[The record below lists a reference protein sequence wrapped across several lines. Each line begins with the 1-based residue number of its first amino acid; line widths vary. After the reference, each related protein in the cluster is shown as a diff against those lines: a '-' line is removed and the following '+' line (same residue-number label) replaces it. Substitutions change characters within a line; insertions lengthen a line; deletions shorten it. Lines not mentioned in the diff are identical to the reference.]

1 MSPAAFAD
9 GAAPAYAGA
18 TADRDLLDA
27 DPLIAARAAFFVH
40 DRHTAPRGPRTDQ
53 GLPSATERDELTCL
67 LQAEYGPRRPTPCDR
82 ADAVG
87 REDAAVA
94 VLRRACRM
102 ALPLPAESLLAHV
115 PCGPRLTA
123 VLTEMWP
130 ETVHWHGPRHAQT
143 LLRAA
148 LTKTPGAPSTAL
160 LLDLATSSRLLPL
173 TAAEAAA
180 LAADAHDRAVRHA
193 AWRYLHAVPGG
204 ARHLPAPTQAA
215 DVYERLLLSPP
226 RPHMDHADAG
236 TGLTVAQGM
245 LLGALETPGQGL
257 SGGLSV
263 LLGGLG
269 DRLARTD
276 GIDAVVTVVTAG
288 LTELER
294 DPAPVYRRGPGH
306 WVLRLPVDSR
316 EPLQQTDMHRHRAA
330 LTWWTVRMFAAMPRP
345 LDVLHVR
352 YADDGSMALADAA
365 ARLGARLVFTATPD
379 PHRQLADRYALAA
392 PPEASQGLR
401 DDLHRV
407 FLADRLVDRADTVV
421 GIPARGGNREL
432 VRHFP
437 ALARLND
444 GSGPAVPP
452 EGIAAYRPAADE
464 GDRRRALLARLFA
477 GGDAP
482 DALDPGDRRLPLL
495 LTVGRLH
502 PLKQQDVLVEAW
514 LAAGLHT
521 STTLAVIGG
530 GPGEGNASESRVR
543 RRMEELLDPHPEA
556 RTRIALLPAL
566 PNDSVR
572 RLQRALADPEHALR
586 AWYVCPSLKEEFGI
600 AVLEAMEAG
609 LPAVGPRLGGVGHYL
624 RDGVNGLLWDTSGPD
639 RMAHGLRRIMNVPE
653 ARRRRFARAG
663 STLVKEKYSVAG
675 MAEALA
681 AQYAAPARRPRSL
694 AP

>member
-9 GAAPAYAGA
+9 GAAPAHAEA
-18 TADRDLLDA
+18 AADRDRPEA
-27 DPLIAARAAFFVH
+27 DPLVAARAAFFVH
-40 DRHTAPRGPRTDQ
+40 DRHTASRSRTDRV
-53 GLPSATERDELTCL
+53 LPAFSRRDELTYL
-67 LQAEYGPRRPTPCDR
+67 LHAEYGPRHPTSSEGPR
-82 ADAVG
+82 AIG

-94 VLRRACRM
+94 ALRRACRM
-102 ALPLPAESLLAHV
+102 SLPLPPESLLAHV
-115 PCGPRLTA
+115 QGGPRLAA
-123 VLTEMWP
+123 VLAEMWP
-130 ETVHWHGPRHAQT
+130 ETVHWHGPRHAQALLRT
-143 LLRAA
+143 LLLKAPA
-148 LTKTPGAPSTAL
+148 APSAAL
-160 LLDLATSSRLLPL
+160 LLDLAASCELLPL

-180 LAADAHDRAVRHA
+180 LAAAAHERAVRHA
-193 AWRYLHAVPGG
+193 AWRYLHMVPGG
-204 ARHLPAPTQAA
+204 AGHLPGPAAAA

-226 RPHMDHADAG
+226 QPHLDHAVAG
-236 TGLTVAQGM
+236 TGLIVAQSM

-276 GIDAVVTVVTAG
+276 GIDVVVTVVTAG

-316 EPLQQTDMHRHRAA
+316 EPLQQTAMHRHRAA
-330 LTWWTVRMFAAMPRP
+330 LTWWTARMFAAMPRP

-379 PHRQLADRYALAA
+379 PHRQLAGRYAVAA
-392 PPEASQGLR
+392 PSEASQGLR

-407 FLADRLVDRADTVV
+407 FLADRLVARADTVV

-444 GSGPAVPP
+444 GGGPAVPP
-452 EGIAAYRPAADE
+452 EGIAPYRPVADE
-464 GDRRRALLARLFA
+464 EARRGALLARLFEN
-477 GGDAP
+477 GDEP
-482 DALDPGDRRLPLL
+482 DALDPADRRLPLL

-502 PLKQQDVLVEAW
+502 PLKQQDILVEAW

-530 GPGEGNASESRVR
+530 GPGQGTATESGVR
-543 RRMEELLDPHPEA
+543 RRMEELLNAHPEA
-556 RTRIALLPAL
+556 RTRIALLPAM

-609 LPAVGPRLGGVGHYL
+609 LPAVGPRLGGVPHYL
-624 RDGVNGLLWDTSGPD
+624 RDGINGLLWDTSNPD
-639 RMAHGLRRIMNVPE
+639 AMVHGLRRLMNVPE
-653 ARRRRFARAG
+653 TQRRRFARAG
-663 STLVKEKYSVAG
+663 STLVKERYSVTG
-675 MAEALA
+675 MADALA
-681 AQYAAPARRPRSL
+681 EEYTALARRSRVDAL
-694 AP
+694 